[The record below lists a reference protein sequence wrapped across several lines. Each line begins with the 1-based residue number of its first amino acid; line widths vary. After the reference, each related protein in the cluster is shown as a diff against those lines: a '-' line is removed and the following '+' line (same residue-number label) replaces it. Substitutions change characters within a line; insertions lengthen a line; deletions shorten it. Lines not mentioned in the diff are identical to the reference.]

1 MRPLIILTLLL
12 LCGSLQAAPKCEDF
26 LGTLG
31 AYPKGI
37 QYQGCHQDIEGQ
49 TAPLIATYKVR
60 GAEAAVAEAHLQQTY
75 GMGRLQ
81 FFCCMWDSLRHFHR
95 DPHSGINYQV
105 LMASEETL
113 ANQRSQWAQIE
124 FFYITVSV
132 DTLEP

>member
-1 MRPLIILTLLL
+1 MRPLITLALLL
-12 LCGSLQAAPKCEDF
+12 LCSALQAAPLCENF
-26 LGTLG
+26 LSASG

-37 QYQGCHQDIEGQ
+37 EYLGCHQEVEAQ
-49 TAPLIATYKVR
+49 TAPLIATYKVK
-60 GAEAAVAEAHLQQTY
+60 GSEAAVAEAYLQRTY

-95 DPHSGINYQV
+95 DPHSGIKYQV